1 MKLPLNSNKK
11 INDNNLLPLVNIIF
25 LLLIFFMIAGVIQKQ
40 KELYNVDLGKA
51 TIDNYTEREINTL
64 FINKDGSIILND
76 EDVSFSVFEKTISQL
91 NKKSELLIAADKELT
106 AAKLN
111 RILLILNNQSIK
123 KIFLMTS
130 KNDAWR

>member
-1 MKLPLNSNKK
+1 MKLPLNRNKK

-130 KNDAWR
+130 KNNA

>member
-76 EDVSFSVFEKTISQL
+76 EDVSFSVFEETISQL

-130 KNDAWR
+130 KNDA

>member
-130 KNDAWR
+130 KNDA

>member
-64 FINKDGSIILND
+64 FINKDGSIILNN
-76 EDVSFSVFEKTISQL
+76 ENLSFSIFEQKISQL

-130 KNDAWR
+130 KNDA

>member
-1 MKLPLNSNKK
+1 MKLPLNRNKK

-130 KNDAWR
+130 KNDA

>member
-1 MKLPLNSNKK
+1 MKLPLNRNKK

-40 KELYNVDLGKA
+40 KELYNVDLSKA

-76 EDVSFSVFEKTISQL
+76 QDVSFSVFEKTISQL

-106 AAKLN
+106 AGKLN

-130 KNDAWR
+130 KNDASR

>member
-1 MKLPLNSNKK
+1 MKLLLNRNKK

-51 TIDNYTEREINTL
+51 TIDHYTERETNTL

-91 NKKSELLIAADKELT
+91 NNKSELLIAADKELT

-130 KNDAWR
+130 KNDA

>member
-1 MKLPLNSNKK
+1 MKLLLNRNKK

-130 KNDAWR
+130 KNDA

>member
-91 NKKSELLIAADKELT
+91 NKKSELLIAADKDLT

-130 KNDAWR
+130 KNDA

>member
-1 MKLPLNSNKK
+1 
-11 INDNNLLPLVNIIF
+11 
-25 LLLIFFMIAGVIQKQ
+25 MIAGVIQKQ

-51 TIDNYTEREINTL
+51 TIDHYTERETHTL
-64 FINKDGSIILND
+64 FINKDGSITLND
-76 EDVSFSVFEKTISQL
+76 QDVSFSVFEKTISQL

-130 KNDAWR
+130 KNDA

>member
-1 MKLPLNSNKK
+1 MKLKNRNYDSGSE
-11 INDNNLLPLVNIIF
+11 NNMLPLVNIIF

-130 KNDAWR
+130 KNDA

>member
-91 NKKSELLIAADKELT
+91 NLSLIH
-106 AAKLN
+106 
-111 RILLILNNQSIK
+111 I
-123 KIFLMTS
+123 
-130 KNDAWR
+130 

>member
-1 MKLPLNSNKK
+1 MKLPLNRNKK

-91 NKKSELLIAADKELT
+91 NNKSELLIAADKELT

-130 KNDAWR
+130 KNDA

>member
-123 KIFLMTS
+123 KILLMTS
-130 KNDAWR
+130 KNDA

>member
-1 MKLPLNSNKK
+1 MKLPLKRNKK

-64 FINKDGSIILND
+64 FISKDGSIILND

-91 NKKSELLIAADKELT
+91 DKKSELLIAADKELT

-130 KNDAWR
+130 KNDA

>member
-1 MKLPLNSNKK
+1 MKLPLNRNKK

-64 FINKDGSIILND
+64 FISKDGSIILND

-130 KNDAWR
+130 KNDA

>member
-1 MKLPLNSNKK
+1 MKLPLNRNKK

-64 FINKDGSIILND
+64 FINKDGSITLND
-76 EDVSFSVFEKTISQL
+76 QDVSFSVFEKTISQL

-130 KNDAWR
+130 KNDA

>member
-51 TIDNYTEREINTL
+51 TIDNYTERETNTL

-130 KNDAWR
+130 KNDA